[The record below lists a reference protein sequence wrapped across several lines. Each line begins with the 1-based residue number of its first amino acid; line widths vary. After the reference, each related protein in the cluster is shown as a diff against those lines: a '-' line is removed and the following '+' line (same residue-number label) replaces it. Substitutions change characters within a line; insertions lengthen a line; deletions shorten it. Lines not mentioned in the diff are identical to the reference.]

1 MAVPQDQ
8 SPTPHILFNSNH
20 SNLCSA
26 SLSIRIVTLYLT
38 VSPAK
43 VTGQTLA
50 MKVTPLMYLMYR
62 IVYYRLEYPI
72 ITLWSVSNRGTGP
85 EWGSLGILSL
95 FCTSPSEYALVYTKN
110 P

>member
-50 MKVTPLMYLMYR
+50 MKVTPLMYR